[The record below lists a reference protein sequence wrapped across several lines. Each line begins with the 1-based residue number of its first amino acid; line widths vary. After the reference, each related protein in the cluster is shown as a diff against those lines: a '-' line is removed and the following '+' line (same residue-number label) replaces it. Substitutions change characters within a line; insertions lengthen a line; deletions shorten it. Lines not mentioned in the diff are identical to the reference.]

1 VVIGSTTV
9 TANGSIR
16 FEAKDVV
23 SLAIAVRQTSLLLVS
38 GMSAWCSQNVIA
50 RI

>member
-1 VVIGSTTV
+1 MIGSTV
-9 TANGSIR
+9 TAIGAIR

-23 SLAIAVRQTSLLLVS
+23 SLAVAVRRTSLQL
-38 GMSAWCSQNVIA
+38 GADISAWCSENVIA